1 MKAWKWV
8 LLFAVAVLFMWTAR
22 EGFQDTIALRG
33 PPYGDSD
40 YKGIVD
46 MMPSTLVKAL
56 ETANSAVKPVA
67 PLSTASATD
76 KTRYAGDL
84 SAYQR
89 KLVDGKVSDVMG
101 DFHTSVYQPATT
113 PLKAS
118 DVDTFLATKATT
130 GFLSA
135 NKADIKTLLV
145 AYFVTQPAGAANTPL
160 TAAQIAADEYS
171 ASTGYDD
178 ILKALGQGAD
188 DSSPPAGG
196 SGSDSSS
203 SSSSSSGSG
212 SSSGSSSDSS
222 SSSGSSSDSTSSSN
236 TTGGSQTFRTSNS
249 GNSKGNLWGPAF
261 TGMGNNAGLGAAGTS
276 RDYPTLLGPKPVA
289 STMVEGAGIMNPSQ
303 HETIVTSGV
312 LPGAAGTG
320 SDPNSQFFGSSRVPG
335 DKDLFPNPYQE
346 FTPSVGSSKT
356 EPVPYLSDFSAFS
369 K

>member
-1 MKAWKWV
+1 MSCKSVMKAWKWV

-40 YKGIVD
+40 YKSIVG

-67 PLSTASATD
+67 PLSTASTAD
-76 KTRYAGDL
+76 KARYASDL
-84 SAYQR
+84 SAYHR
-89 KLVDGKVSDVMG
+89 KLADGKITDIMG
-101 DFHTSVYQPATT
+101 DFHTSVYQPAKV

-118 DVDTFLATKATT
+118 DVNTFLATKATT

-203 SSSSSSGSG
+203 SSSSSS
-212 SSSGSSSDSS
+212 DSS
-222 SSSGSSSDSTSSSN
+222 SSSGSGSGSGSSSN

-261 TGMGNNAGLGAAGTS
+261 SGMGNNAGFGTGTGGAA

>member
-1 MKAWKWV
+1 MSCKSVMKAWKWV

-40 YKGIVD
+40 YKSIVG

-67 PLSTASATD
+67 PLSTASTAD
-76 KTRYAGDL
+76 KARYASDL
-84 SAYQR
+84 SAYHK
-89 KLVDGKVSDVMG
+89 KLADGKITDIMG

-118 DVDTFLATKATT
+118 DVNTFLATKATT
-130 GFLSA
+130 GFLAA

-178 ILKALGQGAD
+178 ILNALGQGAD

-196 SGSDSSS
+196 SGSD
-203 SSSSSSGSG
+203 
-212 SSSGSSSDSS
+212 
-222 SSSGSSSDSTSSSN
+222 SSN

-261 TGMGNNAGLGAAGTS
+261 SGMGNNAGFGTGTGGAA

-289 STMVEGAGIMNPSQ
+289 STMVEGAGIMYPSQ